1 MPGMKRFLST
11 RVLRGLVVAAAGLA
25 AGPVGSAAVLFNEEF
40 DGATPYV
47 ATPKAIWDT
56 PGQQLIE
63 GRQPAGDSW
72 LDFRNRVKAEAV
84 GGREVREGYV
94 LAETP
99 GRETVLSGVMN
110 HLDVQIWATFVKD
123 LFPDFAQV
131 RSVTVRLR
139 ADKNRNGVF
148 DDAQSGLDVSVVLYG
163 LRTDTPTWVLFHH
176 VLTKPRLV
184 READGFFTAHFT
196 GIDMTRGG
204 VLWGSLRALR
214 VDPLQGPS
222 SLGVPFEID
231 YVRIEDGR
239 EAAK

>member
-1 MPGMKRFLST
+1 
-11 RVLRGLVVAAAGLA
+11 
-25 AGPVGSAAVLFNEEF
+25 VLFNEEF

-47 ATPKAIWDT
+47 ATPKVITDKLG
-56 PGQQLIE
+56 PDQQEID
-63 GRQPAGDSW
+63 GRELNRDSW
-72 LDFRNRVKAEAV
+72 LDFRNRVKADAV

-110 HLDVQIWATFVKD
+110 NPDVQIWATFVSD
-123 LFPDFAQV
+123 LFPDFELV

-139 ADKNRNGVF
+139 VDKNRNGVF

-163 LRTDTPTWVLFHH
+163 KRPDTPTGVLFHH
-176 VLTKPRLV
+176 VLTKPRIV
-184 READGFFTAHFT
+184 READGFFTVHFT
-196 GIDMTRGG
+196 EIDMTRGG
-204 VLWGSLRALR
+204 VLSGSLRALR
-214 VDPLQGPS
+214 VDPLNGPP

-239 EAAK
+239 

>member
-1 MPGMKRFLST
+1 
-11 RVLRGLVVAAAGLA
+11 LVVAAAGLA
-25 AGPVGSAAVLFNEEF
+25 AGPVGSAAVLFHEEF

-47 ATPKAIWDT
+47 ATPKVITDKLG
-56 PGQQLIE
+56 PDQQEID
-63 GRQPAGDSW
+63 GRELNRDSW
-72 LDFRNRVKAEAV
+72 LDFRNRVKADAV

-94 LAETP
+94 IAETP

-110 HLDVQIWATFVKD
+110 HPDVQIWATFVKD
-123 LFPDFAQV
+123 LFPDLAQV

-139 ADKNRNGVF
+139 VDKNRNGVF
-148 DDAQSGLDVSVVLYG
+148 DDAQSGPDVSVVLYG
-163 LRTDTPTWVLFHH
+163 LRTDTPTEVFFHQA
-176 VLTKPRLV
+176 LTKPRLV

-204 VLWGSLRALR
+204 LATGSLRALR
-214 VDPLQGPS
+214 VDPLQGPP

-239 EAAK
+239 EEAR

>member
-1 MPGMKRFLST
+1 
-11 RVLRGLVVAAAGLA
+11 LA

-47 ATPKAIWDT
+47 ATPKVITDKLG
-56 PGQQLIE
+56 PDQQEID
-63 GRQPAGDSW
+63 GRELNRDSW
-72 LDFRNRVKAEAV
+72 LDFRNWVKADAV

-110 HLDVQIWATFVKD
+110 NPDVQIWATFVSD
-123 LFPDFAQV
+123 LFPDFELV

-139 ADKNRNGVF
+139 VDKNRNGVF

-163 LRTDTPTWVLFHH
+163 KRPDTPTGVLFHH
-176 VLTKPRLV
+176 VLTKPRIV
-184 READGFFTAHFT
+184 READGFFTVHFT
-196 GIDMTRGG
+196 EIDMTRGG
-204 VLWGSLRALR
+204 VLSGSLRALR
-214 VDPLQGPS
+214 VDPLNGPP

-239 EAAK
+239 